1 MKNNQFDIV
10 IVGAGAA
17 GLGIGAML
25 KLLEVKNF
33 VLLERHE
40 VGASFGMW
48 PKEMSFISPSF
59 PSHGFGLLDLNAIV
73 PNTSP
78 GHYLKSEHP
87 SGKDYQLYLQNA
99 ARHFKLPVRTGIDVK
114 SIEKESSKQKG
125 FVLKTNKETINCRF
139 LIWAAGEFQ
148 YPNKNSIPGAE
159 YCIHNSTVKSWKQLE
174 GEEFIVIG
182 GFESGIDA
190 AVNLA
195 QMGKKVKVF
204 DREEAWNAENSDPSC
219 SLSIYTSTRLNW
231 ARDKGLV
238 KLISNS
244 AINKIEEVKD
254 GFIVYNGREK
264 IHTKT
269 PPVLATGF
277 KTSLSLIRGLFEWEE
292 KKNYPLLT
300 DNDESTI
307 TPGLFLVGPNVRHD
321 DLIFCFIYKFRQRF
335 GVVAK
340 EISERLGDKDLNNY
354 VFEYYKEKGMLLD
367 DLGCCDE
374 ECTC

>member
-1 MKNNQFDIV
+1 MKTDSYDIV
-10 IVGAGAA
+10 IVGAGAS

-25 KLLEVKNF
+25 QLLEVKNF

-40 VGASFGMW
+40 AGASFSMW

-59 PSHGFGLLDLNAIV
+59 PSHGFGLLDLNAVV

-78 GHYLKSEHP
+78 GYYVESEHP
-87 SGKDYQLYLQNA
+87 SGKDYQKYLKNV
-99 ARHFKLPVRTGIDVK
+99 ARHFKLPIRTGIDVK
-114 SIEKESSKQKG
+114 SIEPVSSRQKG
-125 FVLKTNKETINCRF
+125 FVLETSEETIKSRF
-139 LIWAAGEFQ
+139 VIWAAGEFQ
-148 YPNKNSIPGAE
+148 YPNTNSIPGAE

-195 QMGKKVKVF
+195 INGKKVTVF
-204 DREEAWNAENSDPSC
+204 DKEEAWETENSDPSC
-219 SLSIYTSTRLNW
+219 SLSIYTSTRLKW
-231 ARDKGLV
+231 ATDKGLV
-238 KLISNS
+238 TLRGNS
-244 AINKIEEVKD
+244 RINKIEKVKD
-254 GFIVYNGREK
+254 GFIVHNGKEK
-264 IHTKT
+264 IQSKT

-277 KTSLSLIRGLFEWEE
+277 KTSLSLVRDLFDWEE
-292 KKNYPLLT
+292 KENYPLLT

-340 EISERLGDKDLNNY
+340 EISERIGDKDLNTY
-354 VFEYYKEKGMLLD
+354 VFEYYREKGMLMD